1 MTSEKHQRGENWK
14 RRVTNWLAEGFRPM
28 PVGKWEWF
36 LMALFFAPVVLH
48 DFWDFHPFAYERQPV
63 PVGIA
68 KLIDL
73 TWLHQPWV
81 FPAFKI
87 LAITGLISYVAGRGL
102 VFSLPLL
109 TILHTLMR
117 TYENS
122 QGSIH
127 HSHHMITL
135 VLLAQSGVV
144 VTFKVKEWRRG
155 KKVRFPEGLS
165 LRSYLLYY
173 IQGTVAATYVIAA
186 LSKAINSK
194 LMWVWNSPYVAFD
207 FVKAQRQQYFKLLEP
222 EFAGDT
228 GAAEWVLSHPML
240 ARIGFGGAFFLE
252 LFALIALKNRPWA
265 FWTGVA
271 LICLHRGI
279 FLIMHLRFYNSE
291 LVLLIFFLNLPYWI
305 WRFTAGRRRV
315 PGESLAAG

>member
-1 MTSEKHQRGENWK
+1 MKASGPREK
-14 RRVTNWLAEGFRPM
+14 VANWLAEGFRPG
-28 PVGKWEWF
+28 PVGAWEWF
-36 LMALFFAPVVLH
+36 LMRLFFAPVALH
-48 DFWDFHPFAYERQPV
+48 DFWDFHPFAYEKQPV

-68 KLIDL
+68 HFIDL
-73 TWLHQPWV
+73 TWLHQPWAY
-81 FPAFKI
+81 PAFVV
-87 LAITGLISYVAGRGL
+87 LAILGLISYVAGRGL
-102 VFSLPLL
+102 VISLPLL
-109 TILHTLMR
+109 TLLHILMR

-135 VLLAQSGVV
+135 VLLAQAVVV
-144 VTFKVKEWRRG
+144 VTFKIREWRG
-155 KKVRFPEGLS
+155 KAIPLTDGLS

-173 IQGTVAATYVIAA
+173 TRGAVAATYVIAA

-207 FVKAQRQQYFKLLEP
+207 FVKAQRQKYYKLLEP

-228 GAAEWVLSHPML
+228 VAAEWVLSHPML
-240 ARIGFGGAFFLE
+240 ARVGFGGAFFLE
-252 LFALIALKNRPWA
+252 LFALVALRNRPWA
-265 FWTGVA
+265 FWTGLA
-271 LICLHRGI
+271 LIALHRGI

-305 WRFTAGRRRV
+305 WRFTAGKRQLD
-315 PGESLAAG
+315 GGLSAG